1 MKILLSF
8 IIIFLS
14 SLSINAQSLS
24 EKIASGGKPIL
35 GFATEIPWAY
45 PGDKGEPLGFVNAI
59 NLVILEEMGITE
71 YETAV
76 TDWGGLIPGMN
87 ANRHDII
94 TGGMYILKSRC
105 ENVDFSDPIG
115 IFGDAFLVKAGNP
128 LNLHSYQDIVD
139 TGATLVTGAGY
150 NTVEAAKKYGVPD
163 NQMLIVDGDVSI
175 YGAMM
180 ADRADAAAVTVFTA
194 QVQAAKSGGKF
205 EVSDPTRMPKETLNV
220 VGIGFKKTD
229 TDFKDAYNEA
239 LAKVLG
245 SEKWMAATAEY
256 GYTELQLPPS
266 DFTTEYACANK

>member
-105 ENVDFSDPIG
+105 ENVDFSDMIHYVK
-115 IFGDAFLVKAGNP
+115 IF
-128 LNLHSYQDIVD
+128 
-139 TGATLVTGAGY
+139 
-150 NTVEAAKKYGVPD
+150 
-163 NQMLIVDGDVSI
+163 
-175 YGAMM
+175 
-180 ADRADAAAVTVFTA
+180 
-194 QVQAAKSGGKF
+194 
-205 EVSDPTRMPKETLNV
+205 
-220 VGIGFKKTD
+220 
-229 TDFKDAYNEA
+229 
-239 LAKVLG
+239 
-245 SEKWMAATAEY
+245 
-256 GYTELQLPPS
+256 
-266 DFTTEYACANK
+266 